1 MLPHPFPFLNV
12 GRDQLQFEDE
22 VETAL
27 AAFSNENH
35 MAREDAIKRIVREYL
50 IREGFLFSGQ
60 EGIHPA
66 KLNASND
73 G

>member
-1 MLPHPFPFLNV
+1 
-12 GRDQLQFEDE
+12 
-22 VETAL
+22 
-27 AAFSNENH
+27 
-35 MAREDAIKRIVREYL
+35 MAREDSIKRIVREYL